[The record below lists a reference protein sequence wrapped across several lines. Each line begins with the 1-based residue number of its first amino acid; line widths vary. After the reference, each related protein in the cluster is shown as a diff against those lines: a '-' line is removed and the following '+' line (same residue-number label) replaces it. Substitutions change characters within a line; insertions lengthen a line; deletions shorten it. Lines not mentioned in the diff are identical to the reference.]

1 MLFSLGF
8 ISLELYLC
16 WDTVLPAMVEKNT
29 KGFLLPVSSL
39 IFSKFDKRS
48 IRNVLANVLTNIFK
62 GKL

>member
-8 ISLELYLC
+8 ISLELYPY
-16 WDTVLPAMVEKNT
+16 WDTVLPTMVERNT
-29 KGFLLPVSSL
+29 KGFLLSVSSL
-39 IFSKFDKRS
+39 IFSKFNKRS